1 MGTATMAKTRGRKR
15 KLAKRTKSG
24 QISRAGQ
31 PRDTGTPELA
41 RRILAMKGKG
51 TPALMTD
58 RLCAAGLITDEQ
70 NQAAALYRLF
80 RDRGYGKPDPK
91 IGGYGELIS
100 EGTLRPIMD
109 VNAAEDP
116 QARAQAKY
124 NAACHLIR
132 ERGYPGAAV
141 EITRV
146 VIDNAAPVIR
156 GPRDLK
162 DLQHALA
169 LLAEHF
175 LGVDFQRCLDNAA
188 RSAESAAQEMHG
200 RKCA

>member
-1 MGTATMAKTRGRKR
+1 METATMAKTRGRKR
-15 KLAKRTKSG
+15 KQAKRTKSG

-41 RRILAMKGKG
+41 RRIWAMNGKG

-100 EGTLRPIMD
+100 EGTLRPIAD
-109 VNAAEDP
+109 LDPDDDP
-116 QARAQAKY
+116 QAKAERAYMAGRT
-124 NAACHLIR
+124 AVL
-132 ERGYPGAAV
+132 ERCSVQSGI
-141 EITRV
+141 ELTRV
-146 VIDNAAPVIR
+146 VIDNDAPLARDMPDLIR
-156 GPRDLK
+156 
-162 DLQHALA
+162 ALDV
-169 LLAEHF
+169 LRGLYF
-175 LGVDFQRCLDNAA
+175 GGVDA
-188 RSAESAAQEMHG
+188 
-200 RKCA
+200 